1 VLRSVSLLLGV
12 AGVLLC
18 TSRRLRTTLS
28 SGAGTAGTTLAT
40 IAVLA
45 AMTVEGLGASAS
57 EPVLDDG
64 GAGFKELDME
74 ETVSVVAGVSFWF
87 FRVSSSGMRSSRASR
102 KEEKGQ
108 EQ

>member
-18 TSRRLRTTLS
+18 TNKRLRTTLS
-28 SGAGTAGTTLAT
+28 SGAGTTLAT

>member
-1 VLRSVSLLLGV
+1 
-12 AGVLLC
+12 
-18 TSRRLRTTLS
+18 
-28 SGAGTAGTTLAT
+28 
-40 IAVLA
+40 
-45 AMTVEGLGASAS
+45 
-57 EPVLDDG
+57 VLDDG
-64 GAGFKELDME
+64 GAGFRELDME